1 MKDYYYILGVNK
13 NASEQELKT
22 AHKKLSMLFHPDR
35 NGGDVFFEERFKEIQ
50 EAYETLSDAETR
62 KNYDSKLQPNAAK
75 SSVAAE
81 PDFSDDKPQIVRF
94 ELSKKAIL
102 EGDLVTL
109 SWQVAYA
116 DSVHLYPLGMVE
128 KSGTKT
134 IRLPNLVGYSSIEL
148 ILTATN
154 TFNQEKV
161 EKKVEV
167 LNKSYKGDNPRP
179 VPNPNQIAAP
189 KTKKTSTAVTVNQP
203 KKEKAP
209 PTIYFK
215 KGDFYI
221 YTVMAVM
228 AVLAVVMVIAVY
240 KLSNQT

>member
-35 NGGDVFFEERFKEIQ
+35 NGGDIFFEERFKEIQ
-50 EAYETLSDAETR
+50 EAYETLSDADTR
-62 KNYDSKLQPNAAK
+62 KNYDTKLQANAPAT
-75 SSVAAE
+75 VAAE
-81 PDFSDDKPQIVRF
+81 PDFSDAKPQIVRF
-94 ELSKKAIL
+94 EISKKSIL

-109 SWQVAYA
+109 SWQVAHA

-128 KSGTKT
+128 KTGTKT
-134 IRLPNLVGYSSIEL
+134 IRLPNLVGYSSVEL

-161 EKKVEV
+161 EKKLEV
-167 LNKSYKGDNPRP
+167 MNKSYKGDSPRP
-179 VPNPNQIAAP
+179 APNPNQIAAP
-189 KTKKTSTAVTVNQP
+189 KVKKTSTAVAVNQP

-209 PTIYFK
+209 PKIYFK

-228 AVLAVVMVIAVY
+228 AVLAVVMIIAVY